1 MRIRFPTLF
10 RRAGDHGLKAASPA
24 PGLRATLVPVHGF
37 LGSVLAL
44 LAIGVLSELEWLGP
58 VDGLLYDAISSL
70 PQASTPLATKVLLV
84 ESPARTAPSP
94 EQWEAL
100 MKTCLDLGAAVI
112 AFTDIRDEMSPR
124 FFEQATESGR
134 IVFGRPL
141 MPDEDDAE
149 RWVAA
154 PLPKAFPTGV
164 AAPLAPP
171 PLADHGIVR
180 RQRLEVT
187 LDGESQEVL
196 EAALARRLGIQVP
209 NTPTVRVNFSA
220 LDALP
225 RVTAE
230 QALAGVLIP
239 ELVQGRAVLVGRSAD
254 ALTPAIATPIGV
266 SISPLVLQG
275 LALNTLLERDW
286 IAVPGR
292 AIRFGV
298 LLALGTVLLFAYQA
312 LDLRLALMLSAVA
325 GMAGIALAWAALTL
339 LRLWPPWVEMGLL
352 GLNVFFFVYRRKAV
366 EESERLIR
374 MVRDTNAK
382 LQRRAIP
389 SGFLD
394 TADQWSLVTA
404 LVDQTLSVTR
414 TIFLERVPGQHC
426 AREVSALRCTL
437 QDIKERRRDYE
448 RPPYTTAIEK
458 GCVIPVQNYLKAI
471 AERETQFLCPLVF
484 AGEVQGFWGF
494 GIDPEQHRPG
504 GVFEQ
509 TVNDIGQQVA
519 ELLYERKLWQQR
531 RARQEHTW
539 SHHLRDGTSKAS
551 SELRQALGAIE
562 RRLVSF
568 ESVFRDSATAAILYD
583 LFGRVLSVNQRMSEL
598 LSEAG
603 LAPYELTAVDVAG
616 AVTSMSARESRD
628 ALRNVVLERRPLTLL
643 ARLPNDSSDGFLLSV
658 RTVQAPDAADGAT
671 PEVHPFQ
678 VEGVL
683 IELIDVGPLTRL
695 LQARG
700 VLIERVNYKLR
711 GDLQTLI
718 AAVELLQHSAAAP
731 SAEIVEILGAK
742 AAASARF
749 MEDLQQVFV
758 RGADADFTV
767 RVPVDSRPLL
777 LDAVAAL
784 EARAVERQVR
794 VSVQVPDL
802 MGLVFATPQ
811 GLDEVF
817 KALLG
822 FLIEDA
828 AAEGQVTVSAVESNR
843 QVRFELANQGFG
855 LPEHRLKEVLDGDA
869 VLSEGTLQS
878 LRRAAR
884 AIRAWQG
891 RLHAYSRIGEGSRF
905 QLELEAF
912 P

>member
-10 RRAGDHGLKAASPA
+10 RRAGDHGLKASPPPA
-24 PGLRATLVPVHGF
+24 LRPVPVPVHG
-37 LGSVLAL
+37 LVGSVLAL
-44 LAIGVLSELEWLGP
+44 LAIGVIGELEWLGP

-70 PQASTPLATKVLLV
+70 PQASAPPATKVLLV
-84 ESPARTAPSP
+84 EFQARAAPSP
-94 EQWEAL
+94 EQWETL
-100 MKTCLDLGAAVI
+100 MTTVLDLGAAVVV
-112 AFTDIRDEMSPR
+112 FTDIPAEMSPS
-124 FFEQATESGR
+124 FFWQAAQSDRT
-134 IVFGRPL
+134 VFGRPI
-141 MPDEDDAE
+141 MPDDDDAD

-154 PLPKAFPTGV
+154 PLPKAFPSGV

-171 PLADHGIVR
+171 PLADHGVVR

-187 LDGESQEVL
+187 LDGEPQEVL

-209 NTPTVRVNFSA
+209 NAPTFRVNFAA

-230 QALAGVLIP
+230 QALAGRLIP
-239 ELVQGRAVLVGRSAD
+239 ELVQDRAVLFGRSAD
-254 ALTPAIATPIGV
+254 ALTPALATPIGV
-266 SISPLVLQG
+266 SVSPLILQG

-286 IAVPGR
+286 IAVPGST
-292 AIRFGV
+292 IRFGV
-298 LLALGTVLLFAYQA
+298 LLALGTVLLLAYQA
-312 LDLRLALMLSAVA
+312 LDLRRALMLSAVA
-325 GMAGIALAWAALTL
+325 GMAGIGLAWAALTL
-339 LRLWPPWVEMGLL
+339 LRLWPPWVELSLL
-352 GLNVFFFVYRRKAV
+352 GLNVFFFVYRRKAA

-374 MVRDTNAK
+374 MLRDTNAK

-414 TIFLERVPGQHC
+414 TIFLERVPGQHR
-426 AREVSALRCTL
+426 AREVAALRCTL
-437 QDIKERRRDYE
+437 QDIQEGRRDYE
-448 RPPYTTAIEK
+448 RPPYSTAIEK
-458 GCVIPVQNYLKAI
+458 DCVIPVQNYLKAI
-471 AERETQFLCPLVF
+471 DEPETQFLCPLVF
-484 AGEVQGFWGF
+484 AGEVQGFWGL

-531 RARQEHTW
+531 RAQHTW

-551 SELRQALGAIE
+551 GELRQALGVIE

-568 ESVFRDSATAAILYD
+568 ESVFRESATAAILYD

-603 LAPYELTAVDVAG
+603 LVPYEMTAVDVG
-616 AVTSMSARESRD
+616 VAVTSMSARECRD

-643 ARLPNDSSDGFLLSV
+643 ARLPNASSDGFLLSL
-658 RTVQAPDAADGAT
+658 RTVQAPDAAGGAT

-683 IELIDVGPLTRL
+683 LELIDVGPLTRL

-718 AAVELLQHSAAAP
+718 AAVELLQHSEAAP
-731 SAEIVEILGAK
+731 SAEIVEILGEK

-767 RVPVDSRPLL
+767 RVPVDSRPVL

-784 EARAVERQVR
+784 EARAVERRVR

-802 MGLVFATPQ
+802 MSLVFATPQ

-817 KALLG
+817 KALLD

-828 AAEGQVTVSAVESNR
+828 AAEGQVTVNAVEGDR
-843 QVRFELANQGFG
+843 QVHFEFANEGFG
-855 LPEHRLKEVLDGDA
+855 LPEHRLKEILDGDA
-869 VLSEGTLQS
+869 VLPESTLQS

-884 AIRAWQG
+884 SIRAWQG